1 MPDLMD
7 LKRYRDDERHKI
19 ILSVDLGKQQDY
31 SAFTISEILPEA
43 RTNKRNKRTGVV
55 TVNVRD
61 IQRLELGTSY
71 ADVAQVIHDLFWDDR
86 LWLLDGRSKR
96 PVAPTLLVDAGGVGD
111 AVCDDLARNLGV
123 RFIRYRL
130 VRGTAGMNRI
140 SRGNYTVPRTR
151 MFEMLYGAFT
161 DDRIRINPK
170 LKLAKALVAELRN
183 LRPEANEETGYVRVV
198 HREGEHDDMAICL
211 AATNWWANQP
221 RPKGLRVI
229 NDEVTAMRLMGYPPE
244 AIARAKALQRSKR
257 GA

>member
-7 LKRYRDDERHKI
+7 PRRYRDDKRHKI

-31 SAFTISEILPEA
+31 TAFTISEILPEM
-43 RTNKRNKRTGVV
+43 RTNQRNKRTEVM
-55 TVNVRD
+55 TVNVRY

-71 ADVAQVIHDLFWDDR
+71 ADIAQVIYGLFWDDR
-86 LWLLDGRSKR
+86 LWLLDAPTKR
-96 PVAPTLLVDAGGVGD
+96 PAAPTLLVDAGGVGD

-123 RFIRYRL
+123 GFIRYRL
-130 VRGTAGMNRI
+130 VRGTAGTNKI

-211 AATNWWANQP
+211 AATNWGANLKKGQP
-221 RPKGLRVI
+221 LRAI
-229 NDEVTAMRLMGYPPE
+229 ADEVTAMRLMGYPPE
-244 AIARAKALQRSKR
+244 AIARAKTLRHSQR

>member
-1 MPDLMD
+1 MSA
-7 LKRYRDDERHKI
+7 RAAATTH
-19 ILSVDLGKQQDY
+19 LGKQQDY
-31 SAFTISEILPEA
+31 TAFTISEILPEA
-43 RTNKRNKRTGVV
+43 RTNKRNKRTEVM

-123 RFIRYRL
+123 GFIRYRL
-130 VRGTAGMNRI
+130 VRGTAGTNRI

-170 LKLAKALVAELRN
+170 LKLAKALIAELRN
-183 LRPEANEETGYVRVV
+183 LRPEANEETGFVRVV

-211 AATNWWANQP
+211 AATNWWAN
-221 RPKGLRVI
+221 RPLPQGVRFIGVDGSVVDSVHGVIKGPTMGR
-229 NDEVTAMRLMGYPPE
+229 TASKLMGH
-244 AIARAKALQRSKR
+244 S
-257 GA
+257 

>member
-7 LKRYRDDERHKI
+7 LSRHRDDLRHKI

-31 SAFTISEILPEA
+31 SAFTISEILPET
-43 RTNKRNKRTGVV
+43 RTNKRNKRVAV
-55 TVNVRD
+55 MTVNVRD

-86 LWLLDGRSKR
+86 LWLLDSRSKR
-96 PVAPTLLVDAGGVGD
+96 SVAPTLLVDAGGVGD

-123 RFIRYRL
+123 GFIRYRL
-130 VRGTAGMNRI
+130 VRGTAGTNRI
-140 SRGNYTVPRTR
+140 TRGNYTVPRTR

-170 LKLAKALVAELRN
+170 LKLAKALIAELRN

-211 AATNWWANQP
+211 AATNWWANQ
-221 RPKGLRVI
+221 RPPQRMRLI
-229 NDEVTAMRLMGYPPE
+229 NDERTVARLMGF
-244 AIARAKALQRSKR
+244 R
-257 GA
+257 

>member
-1 MPDLMD
+1 MSA
-7 LKRYRDDERHKI
+7 RAAATTH
-19 ILSVDLGKQQDY
+19 LGKQQDY
-31 SAFTISEILPEA
+31 TAFTISEILPES
-43 RTNKRNKRTGVV
+43 RTNQRNKRTEVNV
-55 TVNVRD
+55 VNVRD

-71 ADVAQVIHDLFWDDR
+71 ADIAQVIHKLFWDDR
-86 LWLLDGRSKR
+86 LWLLDSRSKR

-123 RFIRYRL
+123 GFIRYRL
-130 VRGTAGMNRI
+130 VRGTAGTNNKI

-161 DDRIRINPK
+161 DDRIRINPR
-170 LKLAKALVAELRN
+170 LKLAGALIEELRN

-211 AATNWWANQP
+211 AATNWWANRPRSQP
-221 RPKGLRVI
+221 LRAI
-229 NDEVTAMRLMGYPPE
+229 TDERTVMRLMGYPPE
-244 AIARAKALQRSKR
+244 AIAKYHGPKKR

>member
-7 LKRYRDDERHKI
+7 PRRYRDDERHKI

-31 SAFTISEILPEA
+31 SAFTISETLPET
-43 RTNKRNKRTGVV
+43 RTNKRNKRTEVKV
-55 TVNVRD
+55 VNVRD

-86 LWLLDGRSKR
+86 IWLLDSGSKR
-96 PVAPTLLVDAGGVGD
+96 PIAPTLLVDAGGVGD

-123 RFIRYRL
+123 GFIRYRL
-130 VRGTAGMNRI
+130 VRGTAGTNRV
-140 SRGNYTVPRTR
+140 SQGNYTVPRTR

-211 AATNWWANQP
+211 AATNWWANQK
-221 RPKGLRVI
+221 KGQPLRAI
-229 NDEVTAMRLMGYPPE
+229 TDEVTAMRLMGYPPE
-244 AIARAKALQRSKR
+244 AIARAKTLRQSQR